1 MTRKYVVR
9 PSALRDVDEIADHI
23 ARDNL
28 AAALRFYD
36 AAESAFRDLATMPG
50 MADGVSIRNPNMPT
64 CDPIRSGASETISC
78 STSRRQAALRYIRVI
93 HDARDVDRIVRQE

>member
-36 AAESAFRDLATMPG
+36 AAESAFSDLATMPG
-50 MADGVSIRNPNMPT
+50 DGPT
-64 CDPIRSGASETISC
+64 A
-78 STSRRQAALRYIRVI
+78 
-93 HDARDVDRIVRQE
+93 